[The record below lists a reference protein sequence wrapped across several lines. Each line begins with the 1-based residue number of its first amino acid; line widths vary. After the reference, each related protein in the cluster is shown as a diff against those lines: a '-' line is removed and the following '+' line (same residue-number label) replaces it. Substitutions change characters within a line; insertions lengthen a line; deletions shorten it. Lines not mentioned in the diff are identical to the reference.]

1 MHSKYAAPFLTQRR
15 EVFVDGHLIDQVDI
29 SARSDG
35 GANYR
40 IETRYPSAGG
50 PPQVTRYDYDQNPL
64 RPLYQKITMP
74 DGTVEITNEEF
85 SAGQRTTSTFVGT
98 FNPNN
103 STLPIFTGMANSTTV
118 NETGQVLQT
127 SASIVRGGVAFVL
140 EERVAASLDF
150 LERPLTY
157 DFFHGAKASASY
169 TETPS

>member
-1 MHSKYAAPFLTQRR
+1 
-15 EVFVDGHLIDQVDI
+15 
-29 SARSDG
+29 
-35 GANYR
+35 
-40 IETRYPSAGG
+40 
-50 PPQVTRYDYDQNPL
+50 
-64 RPLYQKITMP
+64 
-74 DGTVEITNEEF
+74 
-85 SAGQRTTSTFVGT
+85 
-98 FNPNN
+98 
-103 STLPIFTGMANSTTV
+103 MANSTTV